1 MGFRYRKSIR
11 LGGGFRIN
19 ISGSGVGYSWGV
31 PGYRITKT
39 ANGKI
44 RQTASIP
51 GTGLSY
57 STEESIYKSA
67 RKSALK
73 EEPYTD
79 TEVIQSTDRADYKDS
94 DFKALMK
101 RINRVCFLNKASLI
115 VGAIGLLAFIVLHT
129 PQRLFLTI
137 LSFIVF
143 LYAHYF
149 APVNLEYDFTD
160 EQFDAYEEWYNAWR
174 KLFACDAV
182 FYVPETH
189 TNSSAKKNGGAE
201 KTVSEEKALGMPA
214 LPYFLRTNVPVFS
227 AALNKKESI
236 YIFPDKVFYLHNSKI
251 SAYDLSEVS
260 FNVDS
265 VNCVTDQE
273 HLLAFDILFW
283 TGCREGEMLALLPK
297 DLTDDDQLRIYKT
310 YHRKKGQDILG
321 PTKNS
326 KKGGNRNV
334 PIPHWL
340 AEEFRTY
347 CSKLYGLT
355 PDDRVFYMTCT
366 ALNKELTRCTQI
378 TYLPDIR
385 VHDLRHSH
393 VSLCIELGYSIVL
406 VAKRIGDT
414 VPVVMRTY
422 AHLYPNKQQE
432 LVSRLETLSTS
443 SSSKD
448 ESDLM
453 PLV

>member
-79 TEVIQSTDRADYKDS
+79 TEVIQSTDRADYKNS

-101 RINRVCFLNKASLI
+101 RINRVCFLN
-115 VGAIGLLAFIVLHT
+115 
-129 PQRLFLTI
+129 
-137 LSFIVF
+137 
-143 LYAHYF
+143 
-149 APVNLEYDFTD
+149 
-160 EQFDAYEEWYNAWR
+160 
-174 KLFACDAV
+174 
-182 FYVPETH
+182 
-189 TNSSAKKNGGAE
+189 
-201 KTVSEEKALGMPA
+201 
-214 LPYFLRTNVPVFS
+214 
-227 AALNKKESI
+227 
-236 YIFPDKVFYLHNSKI
+236 
-251 SAYDLSEVS
+251 
-260 FNVDS
+260 
-265 VNCVTDQE
+265 
-273 HLLAFDILFW
+273 LLAFDILFW

>member
-79 TEVIQSTDRADYKDS
+79 TEVIQSTDRADYKNS

-115 VGAIGLLAFIVLHT
+115 VGAIGLLAFIVL
-129 PQRLFLTI
+129 
-137 LSFIVF
+137 
-143 LYAHYF
+143 
-149 APVNLEYDFTD
+149 
-160 EQFDAYEEWYNAWR
+160 
-174 KLFACDAV
+174 
-182 FYVPETH
+182 
-189 TNSSAKKNGGAE
+189 
-201 KTVSEEKALGMPA
+201 
-214 LPYFLRTNVPVFS
+214 
-227 AALNKKESI
+227 
-236 YIFPDKVFYLHNSKI
+236 
-251 SAYDLSEVS
+251 
-260 FNVDS
+260 
-265 VNCVTDQE
+265 

>member
-44 RQTASIP
+44 RQTASIL

-143 LYAHYF
+143 LYAHYI

-160 EQFDAYEEWYNAWR
+160 EQFSMYPKPTPTAAQKRMAVPR
-174 KLFACDAV
+174 KP
-182 FYVPETH
+182 YP
-189 TNSSAKKNGGAE
+189 KK
-201 KTVSEEKALGMPA
+201 K
-214 LPYFLRTNVPVFS
+214 
-227 AALNKKESI
+227 
-236 YIFPDKVFYLHNSKI
+236 
-251 SAYDLSEVS
+251 LSECLHS
-260 FNVDS
+260 PIFS
-265 VNCVTDQE
+265 EQMC
-273 HLLAFDILFW
+273 LF
-283 TGCREGEMLALLPK
+283 
-297 DLTDDDQLRIYKT
+297 
-310 YHRKKGQDILG
+310 
-321 PTKNS
+321 
-326 KKGGNRNV
+326 
-334 PIPHWL
+334 
-340 AEEFRTY
+340 FR
-347 CSKLYGLT
+347 
-355 PDDRVFYMTCT
+355 
-366 ALNKELTRCTQI
+366 
-378 TYLPDIR
+378 
-385 VHDLRHSH
+385 
-393 VSLCIELGYSIVL
+393 
-406 VAKRIGDT
+406 
-414 VPVVMRTY
+414 
-422 AHLYPNKQQE
+422 
-432 LVSRLETLSTS
+432 
-443 SSSKD
+443 
-448 ESDLM
+448 
-453 PLV
+453 PL

>member
-1 MGFRYRKSIR
+1 MLRSLVMLIAIRTPKIAAVRNLKCDIAACTAGFRKVSAVQSLDCISVVLKSLVFQGDGPPPCR
-11 LGGGFRIN
+11 NRIG
-19 ISGSGVGYSWGV
+19 IGHIADRSGQY
-31 PGYRITKT
+31 
-39 ANGKI
+39 
-44 RQTASIP
+44 
-51 GTGLSY
+51 
-57 STEESIYKSA
+57 
-67 RKSALK
+67 
-73 EEPYTD
+73 
-79 TEVIQSTDRADYKDS
+79 
-94 DFKALMK
+94 
-101 RINRVCFLNKASLI
+101 
-115 VGAIGLLAFIVLHT
+115 
-129 PQRLFLTI
+129 
-137 LSFIVF
+137 
-143 LYAHYF
+143 
-149 APVNLEYDFTD
+149 
-160 EQFDAYEEWYNAWR
+160 
-174 KLFACDAV
+174 
-182 FYVPETH
+182 
-189 TNSSAKKNGGAE
+189 
-201 KTVSEEKALGMPA
+201 
-214 LPYFLRTNVPVFS
+214 
-227 AALNKKESI
+227 
-236 YIFPDKVFYLHNSKI
+236 
-251 SAYDLSEVS
+251 
-260 FNVDS
+260 
-265 VNCVTDQE
+265 
-273 HLLAFDILFW
+273 LLAFDILFW

-366 ALNKELTRCTQI
+366 ALNKELTRCTQL

-422 AHLYPNKQQE
+422 AHLYPNKQRE

>member
-143 LYAHYF
+143 LYAHYI

-160 EQFDAYEEWYNAWR
+160 EQFDAYEEWYNAW
-174 KLFACDAV
+174 
-182 FYVPETH
+182 
-189 TNSSAKKNGGAE
+189 
-201 KTVSEEKALGMPA
+201 
-214 LPYFLRTNVPVFS
+214 
-227 AALNKKESI
+227 
-236 YIFPDKVFYLHNSKI
+236 
-251 SAYDLSEVS
+251 
-260 FNVDS
+260 
-265 VNCVTDQE
+265 
-273 HLLAFDILFW
+273 
-283 TGCREGEMLALLPK
+283 
-297 DLTDDDQLRIYKT
+297 
-310 YHRKKGQDILG
+310 
-321 PTKNS
+321 
-326 KKGGNRNV
+326 
-334 PIPHWL
+334 
-340 AEEFRTY
+340 
-347 CSKLYGLT
+347 
-355 PDDRVFYMTCT
+355 
-366 ALNKELTRCTQI
+366 QI
-378 TYLPDIR
+378 GR
-385 VHDLRHSH
+385 AH
-393 VSLCIELGYSIVL
+393 V
-406 VAKRIGDT
+406 
-414 VPVVMRTY
+414 
-422 AHLYPNKQQE
+422 
-432 LVSRLETLSTS
+432 
-443 SSSKD
+443 
-448 ESDLM
+448 
-453 PLV
+453 